1 MAFARKIL
9 LGIDTLKAW
18 CEQTFASKS
27 HGTHVTTSTCVT
39 SVNGQKG
46 DVTISNS
53 LPDISISDVNGL
65 RQELDGKAASSH
77 GTHVSA
83 STCVT
88 SINGQTGAITI
99 DSSGNYSPEDHH
111 HNISDVDGLQT
122 ALNGKA
128 PLSHGTHVTTT
139 TCVTSVNGQKG
150 DITIATGS
158 TGIGFPDYASGSN
171 ITADFKSSSTHD
183 GANRY
188 IPNKN
193 GWIVCTPQSKVYVNG
208 SSLYVAHNGDA
219 GLTNDSIFPVKSGD
233 IVTGGASSMYF
244 FPMR

>member
-9 LGIDTLKAW
+9 LGIDTLKSW
-18 CEQTFASKS
+18 CEQTFALKN

-46 DVTISNS
+46 NVTISNS

-65 RQELDGKAASSH
+65 REELDGKAASSH

-83 STCVT
+83 
-88 SINGQTGAITI
+88 A
-99 DSSGNYSPEDHH
+99 
-111 HNISDVDGLQT
+111 
-122 ALNGKA
+122 
-128 PLSHGTHVTTT
+128 

-158 TGIGFPDYASGSN
+158 TGIGFPDYASGSD
-171 ITADFKSSSTHD
+171 ITTDFKSSSTHG

-219 GLTNDSIFPVKSGD
+219 GLTNDSIFPVKSDD